1 MNWDNILFGQLPYVL
16 ITIGIFGTIYR
27 FVSNRFSW
35 SSQSSEF
42 LENKTLF
49 YGSVPWH
56 YGIILILL
64 AHIVVAFIPRVM
76 LAWNASPGRLY
87 AFELIGLI
95 LGFTALFGLLALIYR
110 RLSNTRV
117 RVVTSSWDVLVLI
130 ILIIQV
136 VTGLGNAILYKWG
149 SNWYAATAVPW
160 IWSVITFRADASYIA
175 SLPLVTK
182 IHVFNAMIFIAF
194 IPFTRF
200 VHFLAFWGPIK
211 YLGRSYQ
218 LVRWYNRNERTEAIR
233 QFK

>member
-1 MNWDNILFGQLPYVL
+1 MNWNNVLFGQLPYVL
-16 ITIGIFGTIYR
+16 ITIGILGTIYR
-27 FVSNRFSW
+27 FTSNRFSW

-64 AHIVVAFIPRVM
+64 AHIVVAFIPRVL
-76 LAWNASPGRLY
+76 LAWNSSPGRLY
-87 AFELIGLI
+87 AFELVGLI
-95 LGFTALFGLLALIYR
+95 LGFSALFGLLALIYR
-110 RLSNTRV
+110 RLSNNRV
-117 RVVTSSWDVLVLI
+117 RAVTSSWDVLVLI

-160 IWSVITFRADASYIA
+160 IWSVITLRADASYIA
-175 SLPLVTK
+175 NLPLVTK

-200 VHFLAFWGPIK
+200 VHFLAFWGPLK

-218 LVRWYNRNERTEAIR
+218 MVRWYSRAEKTENLR

>member
-1 MNWDNILFGQLPYVL
+1 MNWDNVLFGQLPYVL

-27 FVSNRFSW
+27 YMSNRFSW

-64 AHIVVAFIPRVM
+64 AHIVVAFIPGAM
-76 LAWNASPGRLY
+76 LAWNSSPGRLY
-87 AFELIGLI
+87 AFELAGLV

-130 ILIIQV
+130 ILVIQV

-160 IWSVITFRADASYIA
+160 IWSVITLRADPSYVA
-175 SLPLVTK
+175 NLPLVTK
-182 IHVFNAMIFIAF
+182 IHIFNAMIFIAF

-218 LVRWYNRNERTEAIR
+218 LVRWYGRNERTEAIR

>member
-1 MNWDNILFGQLPYVL
+1 MNWDNVLFGQLPYVL

-49 YGSVPWH
+49 YGTVPWH

-64 AHIVVAFIPRVM
+64 AHIVVAFIPGAM

-95 LGFTALFGLLALIYR
+95 LGFSALFGLLALIYR

-175 SLPLVTK
+175 NLPLVTK

-211 YLGRSYQ
+211 YLFRSYQ
-218 LVRWYNRNERTEAIR
+218 LVRWYNRNEKTETIR

>member
-1 MNWDNILFGQLPYVL
+1 MNWDNVLFGQLPYVL
-16 ITIGIFGTIYR
+16 ITIGIVGTIYR
-27 FVSNRFSW
+27 FMSNRFSW

-64 AHIVVAFIPRVM
+64 AHIVVAFIPRAM
-76 LAWNASPGRLY
+76 LAWNAAPGRLY
-87 AFELIGLI
+87 AFELAGLI
-95 LGFTALFGLLALIYR
+95 LGFSALFGLLALIYR
-110 RLSNTRV
+110 RLSNNRV

-160 IWSVITFRADASYIA
+160 IWSVITFRADASYIS

-218 LVRWYNRNERTEAIR
+218 LVRWYGRSERTEAIR